1 MFILF
6 SLKHFFNI
14 FDSLDSEKKK
24 LKKKKFFKKRLSF
37 NVQHLQKNSV
47 LYFFSKF

>member
-14 FDSLDSEKKK
+14 FDSLDSEKKTDIFQEK
-24 LKKKKFFKKRLSF
+24 IIF
-37 NVQHLQKNSV
+37 
-47 LYFFSKF
+47 

>member
-24 LKKKKFFKKRLSF
+24 TDIFQEKIIF
-37 NVQHLQKNSV
+37 
-47 LYFFSKF
+47 